1 MLAYENSEV
10 RNQAMCAA
18 EKVGKKLPKK
28 DKDNKDNPE
37 YNGKYTD
44 ASAGS
49 SVYGGWTLDGLKQYS
64 KLTKAIQKYRKE
76 NEDHCRE
83 VEQTMLAVLRGMNR
97 VKSDKKKK
105 GKKRA
110 GAKPEMVIDED
121 EVDLVF
127 EA

>member
-1 MLAYENSEV
+1 MLSYENAEV
-10 RNQAMCAA
+10 RNQACCEA
-18 EKVGKKLPKK
+18 EKNGTKLPKK

-49 SVYGGWTLDGLKQYS
+49 SVYGGWKLEGLKQYS
-64 KLTKAIQKYRKE
+64 NLGKAIQNYRKD

-83 VEQTMLAVLRGMNR
+83 VEKTMLAVVRGMNGITD
-97 VKSDKKKK
+97 KKKKK

-110 GAKPEMVIDED
+110 SAKPEMVIDEGM
-121 EVDLVF
+121 DLVF
-127 EA
+127 EV